1 MNPSYTEIIRGEV
14 SIFRG
19 GAGGL
24 SYVSSGS
31 PRGAGRV
38 GASWAEALVKAASE
52 SRQINGTVVEA
63 VVDLIIELRH
73 CVNEVFGPWN
83 RRSDSRLVQSRTTSL
98 ALFLIQNTNLVETYL
113 GKFLVTKLKSGFF
126 RCSDVSGERT
136 RLACWFRRRAET
148 VFCLNVARLRCG

>member
-1 MNPSYTEIIRGEV
+1 MNPSYTAIIRGEV

-63 VVDLIIELRH
+63 VVDLIIELRD
-73 CVNEVFGPWN
+73 CVNEVFEPSKRFPTCPISN
-83 RRSDSRLVQSRTTSL
+83 HL
-98 ALFLIQNTNLVETYL
+98 ASAF
-113 GKFLVTKLKSGFF
+113 S
-126 RCSDVSGERT
+126 
-136 RLACWFRRRAET
+136 
-148 VFCLNVARLRCG
+148 

>member
-14 SIFRG
+14 WVFRG
-19 GAGGL
+19 SAGGL

-31 PRGAGRV
+31 PRGAGCA

-63 VVDLIIELRH
+63 VEDLIIELRD
-73 CVNEVFGPWN
+73 CVNEAFGPWN

-98 ALFLIQNTNLVETYL
+98 FLNSEHESCRDLSRKIFGNKIEI
-113 GKFLVTKLKSGFF
+113 
-126 RCSDVSGERT
+126 
-136 RLACWFRRRAET
+136 W
-148 VFCLNVARLRCG
+148 VFSL